1 MDLRHILNPMPE
13 PDDSPRNINNN
24 SHSGE
29 TQATIVPPLST
40 LTTSSYLHSKF
51 FLSPRRLDPETASQS
66 TNSSTKRRRTN
77 RGRSSPDRSKQLHS
91 TAMGR
96 SFSELEVPSDTSS
109 NDDDHAVVKRG
120 VAQLSLSG
128 TSLLQAVL
136 RIDEYASLQLGTRVE
151 ALKHG
156 TQGTWYVARIV
167 ESASFPAHYIDG
179 DEAQEVPSVWYPMV
193 CVHYEGNFPRSIE
206 LTSRILTV
214 TIGMDTSVLAAVDV
228 RRRRYVPFRVDE
240 L

>member
-1 MDLRHILNPMPE
+1 MKMDLRHILNPLPD
-13 PDDSPRNINNN
+13 PDDAPRNINHNP
-24 SHSGE
+24 HSGE
-29 TQATIVPPLST
+29 PNATIPPPAVP
-40 LTTSSYLHSKF
+40 TSSYLHSKF
-51 FLSPRRLDPETASQS
+51 FLSPRRLDPEIASVS

-77 RGRSSPDRSKQLHS
+77 RGRTSPDRSKQLQS
-91 TAMGR
+91 GTAMGR

-109 NDDDHAVVKRG
+109 NDEDNAVVKRG

-128 TSLLQAVL
+128 NSFFGSTDL

-151 ALKHG
+151 ALKPG

-193 CVHYEGNFPRSIE
+193 CVHYEGRSMNQ
-206 LTSRILTV
+206 SN
-214 TIGMDTSVLAAVDV
+214 
-228 RRRRYVPFRVDE
+228 
-240 L
+240 

>member
-1 MDLRHILNPMPE
+1 MDLRHILNPL
-13 PDDSPRNINNN
+13 PDPDPRPRNNTNI

-29 TQATIVPPLST
+29 NQLQSIGPSLLPTP
-40 LTTSSYLHSKF
+40 SYLHSKF
-51 FLSPRRLDPETASQS
+51 FLSPRRLDSETASVS

-77 RGRSSPDRSKQLHS
+77 RGKGSPDRTKQLQS

-109 NDDDHAVVKRG
+109 NDEDNAAVKRG

-128 TSLLQAVL
+128 GFHFSRDL
-136 RIDEYASLQLGTRVE
+136 RIDEYTSLQLGTRVE
-151 ALKHG
+151 ALKPG

-193 CVHYEGNFPRSIE
+193 CVHYEGKPLNLLKLIF
-206 LTSRILTV
+206 RILAV
-214 TIGMDTSVLAAVDV
+214 AVGVDTSVLAAVDV
-228 RRRRYVPFRVDE
+228 RRRRYDPIGMGK

>member
-1 MDLRHILNPMPE
+1 MDLRHILNPL
-13 PDDSPRNINNN
+13 PDPDPRPRNNTNH

-29 TQATIVPPLST
+29 NQSIEHSQLP
-40 LTTSSYLHSKF
+40 TSSYLHSKF
-51 FLSPRRLDPETASQS
+51 FLSPRRLDPETASVS

-77 RGRSSPDRSKQLHS
+77 RGKGSPDRAKQLQS

-109 NDDDHAVVKRG
+109 LNDEDNDAVKRG
-120 VAQLSLSG
+120 VAQLSLQG
-128 TSLLQAVL
+128 ALHLPTDL
-136 RIDEYASLQLGTRVE
+136 RIDAYTSLQLGTRVE
-151 ALKHG
+151 ALKPG

-193 CVHYEGNFPRSIE
+193 CVHYEGEVLNLLRLIFRIFAAAVCVD
-206 LTSRILTV
+206 TTILT
-214 TIGMDTSVLAAVDV
+214 AVDV
-228 RRRRYVPFRVDE
+228 RRSRYDPS
-240 L
+240 